1 MTTTTDHSTTY
12 RVVSPLIRDH
22 ADNPA
27 IDFDRDEAVTRNEL
41 DALIRSVNELHGF
54 ALNTDLTV
62 YDDDGSLWDGDD
74 KIAEVAT

>member
-27 IDFDRDEAVTRNEL
+27 IDFDRDEAVTRDEL
-41 DALIRSVNELHGF
+41 DAPDPQRQRTARLPPEHRPDRLRRRR
-54 ALNTDLTV
+54 
-62 YDDDGSLWDGDD
+62 
-74 KIAEVAT
+74 VAVGRR